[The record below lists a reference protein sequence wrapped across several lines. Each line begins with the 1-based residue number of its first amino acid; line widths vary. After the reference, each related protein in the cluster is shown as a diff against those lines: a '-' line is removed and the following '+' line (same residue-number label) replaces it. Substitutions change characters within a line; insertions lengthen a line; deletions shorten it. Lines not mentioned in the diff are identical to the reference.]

1 MPLTTIGTA
10 AIDDNAITSAKIA
23 DGTVVAADIA
33 ANSVDSSELVDGSI
47 DTSHIANAQVTLA
60 KMAVNSID
68 SDQYVDGSIDTAHIA
83 NVQVTLAKMAV
94 NSIDSDQYV
103 DASIDLAHMSVNSI
117 DSDQYV
123 DGSIDTAHIAA
134 SQITNALMA
143 DDAIDSAEIVAGAID
158 SAHLAT
164 TVNLTGKTV
173 TVPDGFTL
181 GSTAVTATGAE
192 LNTIADQYGYMTVW
206 VDAGAMVST
215 STAGAASATNEYAT
229 NDVNWDYLAFD
240 TGGTE
245 EQAQFKIVMPEAWN
259 LGTIKAKFYWSSA
272 SGSTAGDTVEWGLKG
287 RALAN
292 DDAIDSAFG
301 TEQVITD
308 TVLAGTNADVH
319 ITAATPAI
327 TIGNTP
333 ALNDICAFEVHR
345 NTDGTDN
352 MAEDAWLFGILIQI
366 TTTSTISA
374 W

>member
-1 MPLTTIGTA
+1 MALTKV
-10 AIDDNAITSAKIA
+10 TSGVIK
-23 DGTVVAADIA
+23 
-33 ANSVDSSELVDGSI
+33 DS
-47 DTSHIANAQVTLA
+47 T
-60 KMAVNSID
+60 ID
-68 SDQYVDGSIDTAHIA
+68 SDQYVDGSIDNAHLAA
-83 NVQVTLAKMAV
+83 NAV
-94 NSIDSDQYV
+94 
-103 DASIDLAHMSVNSI
+103 
-117 DSDQYV
+117 
-123 DGSIDTAHIAA
+123 
-134 SQITNALMA
+134 
-143 DDAIDSAEIVAGAID
+143 DSAEIVAGAVD
-158 SAHLAT
+158 SAHLAS

-173 TVPDGFTL
+173 TIPDGFTL
-181 GSTAVTATGAE
+181 GSTAVTATGTE
-192 LNTIADQYGYMTVW
+192 LNTIADQYGYMTIW

-215 STAGAASATNEYAT
+215 STAGAASETNEYAT

-245 EQAQFKIVMPEAWN
+245 EQAQFKIVMPEQWN

-308 TVLAGTNADVH
+308 TVLSTTNNAIYV
-319 ITAATPAI
+319 TAATPAI

-345 NTDGTDN
+345 NTDGTDD

-366 TTTSTISA
+366 TTTSTIAA

>member
-1 MPLTTIGTA
+1 MSYLGNEPQFSQYPSKFFNGNGTAQTVSLDYAPPNAAAVLVFIDGVRQDTSAYTLSGTNLTFTGSVPSGTNNVEVVHMGLIGTV
-10 AIDDNAITSAKIA
+10 DVGVPS
-23 DGTVVAADIA
+23 DGTVT
-33 ANSVDSSELVDGSI
+33 N
-47 DTSHIANAQVTLA
+47 A
-60 KMAVNSID
+60 KMAANSID
-68 SDQYVDGSIDTAHIA
+68 SDQYVDGSIDNAHLAA
-83 NVQVTLAKMAV
+83 N
-94 NSIDSDQYV
+94 
-103 DASIDLAHMSVNSI
+103 SV

-123 DGSIDTAHIAA
+123 DGSIDNAHLAD
-134 SQITNALMA
+134 NAV
-143 DDAIDSAEIVAGAID
+143 DSAEIVAGAVD
-158 SAHLAT
+158 SAHLAS

-173 TVPDGFTL
+173 TIPDGFTL
-181 GSTAVTATGAE
+181 GSTAVTATGTE
-192 LNTIADQYGYMTVW
+192 LNTIADQYGYMTIW

-215 STAGAASATNEYAT
+215 TTAGADANTNEYGT

-245 EQAQFKIVMPEAWN
+245 EQAQFKIVMPEQWN

-308 TVLAGTNADVH
+308 TVLAGTNGDVH

-366 TTTSTISA
+366 TTTSTIAA